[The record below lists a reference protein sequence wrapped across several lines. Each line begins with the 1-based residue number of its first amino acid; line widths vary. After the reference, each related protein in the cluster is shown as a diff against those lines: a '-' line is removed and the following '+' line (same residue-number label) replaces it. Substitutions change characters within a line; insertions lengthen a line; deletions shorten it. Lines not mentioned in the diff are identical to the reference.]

1 MKSFFKYL
9 LATVVGMLLVSLIM
23 FFVMIGSL
31 GSLLSK
37 GSVSSVSVKE
47 NSVLQIDLNKTVNDQ
62 ARTSGLSG
70 ISPLNPKFD
79 MSKSLGLNEM
89 LRVIKAAK
97 NDDKI
102 KGIYLNCENSGL
114 GLATTQELRKALS
127 DFKESGKYIYS
138 YADGYSSSEYHLVS
152 LADSV
157 FLQPQGMLTFQG
169 LGARLMFFTRF
180 LQKVGVEMQV
190 IRHGQFKSAVEPF
203 FRTDMSP
210 ANRHQYEVMF
220 GSMWPVILADVSASR
235 GLSEARLNEIADSLL
250 GFTATSA
257 LRAGLV
263 DALVPRSYIKEKIL
277 PARMG
282 VADSLWEKEL
292 NIVSYGDYL
301 ANLNAAKSKKAK
313 DKIAVVYA
321 EGEIVGG
328 EGSGNGIG
336 TDLAAQIQKAVKDKN
351 VKALVLRVNSPGGS
365 VLTADIIYQELMKVK
380 AKMPVVA
387 SYGNYAASGGY
398 YISCMADRIFA
409 QPNTLTGSIGVFGT
423 IPNAQELLT
432 KKLGFDFDEVKTN
445 KNATAFKSMSR
456 PMNAYEKA
464 MMQQNI
470 EEIYEGFVSKVA
482 AGRGMTWAQVDSI
495 GQGRVWSGT
504 SALQIGL
511 VDTLGGLEDALAC
524 AASLAGLENYT
535 VVEYP
540 KEKDFMAQLMEMFS
554 AKASA
559 KMQLRMTE
567 EMGAEWSEA
576 YRLLMQLRDAN
587 EPQVWARMEDV
598 VVFE

>member
-9 LATVVGMLLVSLIM
+9 LATVVGMLLVALIM

-37 GSVSSVSVKE
+37 SSAPAAPVKE
-47 NSVLQIDLNKTVNDQ
+47 NSVLQIDLNKVVNDQ
-62 ARTSGLSG
+62 ARTSSLSG
-70 ISPLNPKFD
+70 ISPLNPKLD

-89 LRVIKAAK
+89 LRVIEAAK
-97 NDDKI
+97 NDAKI
-102 KGIYLNCENSGL
+102 KGIYLNCEGGSL
-114 GLATTQELRKALS
+114 GLATAQELRKALS
-127 DFKESGKYIYS
+127 DFKQEGKFIYS
-138 YADGYSSSEYHLVS
+138 YADEYGQTVYHLISVS
-152 LADSV
+152 DSI

-169 LGARLMFFTRF
+169 MGARLIFYTRF

-220 GSMWPVILADVSASR
+220 GSMWPEIVADVSASR
-235 GLSEARLNEIADSLL
+235 GISEARINQIADSLL
-250 GFTATSA
+250 GFTAPGA

-282 VADSLWEKEL
+282 VADSLWEKDL

-301 ANLNAAKSKKAK
+301 ANLDAAKTKKAK

-321 EGEIVGG
+321 EGEIVSG
-328 EGSGNGIG
+328 EGSGNNIG

-380 AKMPVVA
+380 EKMPVVA

-398 YISCMADRIFA
+398 YISCMADKIFA

-445 KNATAFKSMSR
+445 KNATAFSSVSR

-470 EEIYEGFVSKVA
+470 EEIYEGFVNKVA

-504 SALQIGL
+504 NALQIGL
-511 VDTLGGLEDALAC
+511 VDSLGGLEDALAY
-524 AASLAGLENYT
+524 AASLAGLETYT
-535 VVEYP
+535 TVEYP

-554 AKASA
+554 VKAGA
-559 KMQLRMTE
+559 RMQARMME
-567 EMGAEWSEA
+567 EMGAEWNEA
-576 YRLLMQLRDAN
+576 YKLLMQVCEAK

-598 VVFE
+598 VIFE

>member
-9 LATVVGMLLVSLIM
+9 LATVVGMLLVALIM

-37 GSVSSVSVKE
+37 SSAPAAPVKE
-47 NSVLQIDLNKTVNDQ
+47 NSVLQIDLNKVVNDQ
-62 ARTSGLSG
+62 ARTSSLSG
-70 ISPLNPKFD
+70 ISPLNPKLD

-89 LRVIKAAK
+89 LRVIEAAK
-97 NDDKI
+97 NDAKI
-102 KGIYLNCENSGL
+102 KGIYFNCEGGSL
-114 GLATTQELRKALS
+114 GLATAQELRKALS
-127 DFKESGKYIYS
+127 DFKQEGKFIYS
-138 YADGYSSSEYHLVS
+138 YADEYGQTVYHLISVS
-152 LADSV
+152 DSI

-169 LGARLMFFTRF
+169 MGARLIFYTRF

-220 GSMWPVILADVSASR
+220 GSMWPEIVADVSASR
-235 GLSEARLNEIADSLL
+235 GISEARINQIADSLL
-250 GFTATSA
+250 GFTAPGA

-282 VADSLWEKEL
+282 VADSLWEKDL

-301 ANLNAAKSKKAK
+301 ANLDAAKTKKAK

-321 EGEIVGG
+321 EGEIVSG
-328 EGSGNGIG
+328 EGSGNNIG

-380 AKMPVVA
+380 EKMPVVA

-398 YISCMADRIFA
+398 YISCMADKIFA

-445 KNATAFKSMSR
+445 KNATAFSSVSR

-470 EEIYEGFVSKVA
+470 EEIYEGFVNKVA

-504 SALQIGL
+504 NALQIGL
-511 VDTLGGLEDALAC
+511 VDSLGGLEDALAY
-524 AASLAGLENYT
+524 AASLAGLETYT
-535 VVEYP
+535 TVEYP

-554 AKASA
+554 VKAGA
-559 KMQLRMTE
+559 RMQARMME
-567 EMGAEWSEA
+567 EMGAEWNEA
-576 YRLLMQLRDAN
+576 YKLLMQVREAK

-598 VVFE
+598 VIFE

>member
-9 LATVVGMLLVSLIM
+9 LATVVGMLLVAFIM

-37 GSVSSVSVKE
+37 SSAPAVSVKD
-47 NSVLQIDLNKTVNDQ
+47 NSVLQIDLNRAVNDQ
-62 ARTSGLSG
+62 ARTSSFSD

-89 LRVIKAAK
+89 LRVIEAAK
-97 NDDKI
+97 NDGKI
-102 KGIYLNCENSGL
+102 KGIYLNCEGSSL
-114 GLATTQELRKALS
+114 GLATAQELRKALS

-138 YADGYSSSEYHLVS
+138 YSDGYSSSEYHLAS

-157 FLQPQGMLTFQG
+157 FLQPQGMLIFQG
-169 LGARLMFFTRF
+169 MGARLMFYTRF

-190 IRHGQFKSAVEPF
+190 IRHGQFKSAVEPY

-210 ANRHQYEVMF
+210 ANRHQYEVLF
-220 GSMWPVILADVSASR
+220 GSMWPEILADVSASR
-235 GLSEARLNEIADSLL
+235 GISEARLNEIADSLL
-250 GFTATSA
+250 GFTATGA

-282 VADSLWEKEL
+282 VADSLWEKDL

-301 ANLNAAKSKKAK
+301 ANLDAAKTKKAK

-321 EGEIVGG
+321 EGTIVGG
-328 EGSGNGIG
+328 AGSGGDIG

-445 KNATAFKSMSR
+445 KNATAFASVSR

-464 MMQQNI
+464 VMQQSI
-470 EEIYEGFVSKVA
+470 EDIYDGFVSKVA

-504 SALQIGL
+504 NALQIGL
-511 VDTLGGLEDALAC
+511 VDSLGGLEDALAC
-524 AASLAGLENYT
+524 AASLAGLDTYT
-535 VVEYP
+535 TVEYP
-540 KEKDFMAQLMEMFS
+540 KEKDIVAQLMEMFS

-559 KMQLRMTE
+559 KMKMRMAE
-567 EMGAEWSEA
+567 EMGAEWNEA
-576 YRLLMQLRDAN
+576 YKLLMQVREAK

-598 VVFE
+598 LLFE